1 MRDDFLHLKKEMFRN
16 FYLYTYAFTLLSIM
30 LKVFKIMPNMKH
42 INSYYE
48 SNFKDDIFVY
58 YCIHPIYVMFKYI
71 KLYIDNTDKFFSEK
85 LGGQLIGMYIEHAYK
100 FTLNSMFFII
110 LYNVFELVF
119 NCRNTTSKPLAYY
132 VFTIIL
138 PSAIL
143 FALNFGIKMYKKKKR
158 ILPISEKN
166 VSNIITYSFYAIV
179 SLSVYYYFL
188 KKYAIESDTSSDLG
202 NIMRTIKKLRLKEYF
217 KVITI
222 HAIVSGIFVI
232 GFRLKPNKLTS
243 NLFST
248 HKVMILSN
256 VVTWIVLFK
265 YVFR

>member
-1 MRDDFLHLKKEMFRN
+1 MRYDFLSLKKEMFRN
-16 FYLYTYAFTLLSIM
+16 FYFYTYVFTLLSIM

-58 YCIHPIYVMFKYI
+58 YCLHPIYVMFKYI

-110 LYNVFELVF
+110 LYNVFELIF

-132 VFTIIL
+132 VLTIII

-143 FALNFGIKMYKKKKR
+143 LLLTLESKCTRRRKKKSYQFLNKIYLILSR
-158 ILPISEKN
+158 IHFMQYYHCPY
-166 VSNIITYSFYAIV
+166 IITS
-179 SLSVYYYFL
+179 
-188 KKYAIESDTSSDLG
+188 
-202 NIMRTIKKLRLKEYF
+202 
-217 KVITI
+217 
-222 HAIVSGIFVI
+222 
-232 GFRLKPNKLTS
+232 
-243 NLFST
+243 
-248 HKVMILSN
+248 
-256 VVTWIVLFK
+256 
-265 YVFR
+265 